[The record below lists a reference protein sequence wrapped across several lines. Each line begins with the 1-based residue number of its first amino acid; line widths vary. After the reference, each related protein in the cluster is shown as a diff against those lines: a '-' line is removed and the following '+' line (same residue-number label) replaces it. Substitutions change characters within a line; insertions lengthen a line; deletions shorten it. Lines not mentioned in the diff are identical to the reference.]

1 MSSIIEDLVLEGGNC
16 YTDISGSPGVGRT
29 SIIISSLIKFLSLA
43 ENANAYAIVIDVNG
57 DLNLRGIDD
66 EITSRMSV
74 YLYLSQYINVHLG
87 IKYVRTLNLSSFLVT
102 IAALPAYIE
111 SRPFTVSY

>member
-1 MSSIIEDLVLEGGNC
+1 MSSTIEDLVLEGGNC

-43 ENANAYAIVIDVNG
+43 ENANAYAIIIDVNG

-74 YLYLSQYINVHLG
+74 YV
-87 IKYVRTLNLSSFLVT
+87 
-102 IAALPAYIE
+102 
-111 SRPFTVSY
+111 